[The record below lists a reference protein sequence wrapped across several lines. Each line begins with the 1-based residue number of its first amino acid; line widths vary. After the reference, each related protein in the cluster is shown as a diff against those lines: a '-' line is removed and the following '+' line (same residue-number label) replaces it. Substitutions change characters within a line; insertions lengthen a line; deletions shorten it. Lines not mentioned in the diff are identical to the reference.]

1 MICYRHDRVYLT
13 LFDSLLM
20 FLTHNHNIIYYLNTG
35 NGHFI
40 SKTGQAGSAL
50 DFNLLKEDSK
60 VFEMPEDVL
69 ASAKSLERNYEAI
82 TINPGK
88 Y

>member
-1 MICYRHDRVYLT
+1 
-13 LFDSLLM
+13 M

-50 DFNLLKEDSK
+50 DFNLLKEESK

>member
-1 MICYRHDRVYLT
+1 MMVSCFVRLPYTPDKHD
-13 LFDSLLM
+13 
-20 FLTHNHNIIYYLNTG
+20 IIYYLNTG

-50 DFNLLKEDSK
+50 DFNLLKEESK

-82 TINPGK
+82 TINPGR
-88 Y
+88 